1 MAWTAP
7 TDRTTGDIITAA
19 QWNTF
24 LGATGDM
31 SMTAAAKVTTN
42 GDIVY
47 ATAANTLARLG
58 IGSTAQVLTVSG
70 GIPAWATPSAGTFFD
85 LLQTAFRVPR
95 RMLAMFSAVFVPAMF
110 DGVTYSP
117 ATIGV
122 GFTHTNSANSTT
134 STGTLNNALLESYTT
149 QNTGGTATDV
159 YASTTGGSSFT
170 MSPSTAPNKNPRMS
184 VRYFPGAS
192 SVQMRSFVGFMA
204 SAANASETASGAY
217 LRVNTTGNLFFVTR
231 QGASETTTD
240 LGARPTTLTSYEIE
254 TTDSGVTWTCRNV
267 TTAAVVATH
276 TANVPTAASGLGYV
290 IGGRSASGD
299 LVVNNVNYCEVE
311 SNSVA

>member
-1 MAWTAP
+1 MANEFKHVSVGTDLSQAEWESTA
-7 TDRTTGDIITAA
+7 GHVLNS
-19 QWNTF
+19 Q
-24 LGATGDM
+24 ATGD
-31 SMTAAAKVTTN
+31 T
-42 GDIVY
+42 IY
-47 ATAANTLARLG
+47 ASSASQLTRLG
-58 IGSTAQVLTVSG
+58 IGSSAQVLTVSG
-70 GIPAWATPSAGTFFD
+70 GLPVWATPATPATPAFFD

-95 RMLAMFSAVFVPAMF
+95 RLLAMFSAVFVPATF
-110 DGVTYSP
+110 DNVAYMQ
-117 ATIGV
+117 AIIGV
-122 GFTHTNSANSTT
+122 GFTHTNSGSSMS

-149 QNTGGTATDV
+149 QNTGGAFTDV
-159 YASTTGGSSFT
+159 YASTTGSASIT

-204 SAANASETASGAY
+204 SAANASDTASGAY

-276 TANVPTAASGLGYV
+276 TTNVPTASSGLGYV
-290 IGGRSASGD
+290 VGGRSASGD